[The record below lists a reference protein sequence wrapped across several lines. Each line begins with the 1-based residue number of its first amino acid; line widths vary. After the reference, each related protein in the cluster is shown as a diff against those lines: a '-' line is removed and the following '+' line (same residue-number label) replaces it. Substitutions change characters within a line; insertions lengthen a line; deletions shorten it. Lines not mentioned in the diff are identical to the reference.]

1 MAALKKEKETPK
13 KGKIKRAIKE
23 EEHVVRPQESES
35 RWQAQIDRLR
45 ERSFS
50 STDEVISAIVT
61 EVTSAM
67 GLGDDDDTRRFIRD
81 TILTDPLMN
90 HRLQSFVKTK

>member
-1 MAALKKEKETPK
+1 MAALKKEKEALK
-13 KGKIKRAIKE
+13 KAKVKRALKE
-23 EEHVVRPQESES
+23 DAPVVRPQESES

-45 ERSFS
+45 EQSFS

-81 TILTDPLMN
+81 TILTDPIMT